1 MPPMSASDEAL
12 KQDVRTFWEREPCG
26 SSLAEAAEGTPDF
39 FAEVERS
46 RADLEPFIADYADFE
61 GTAGSRMLE
70 IGVGLGTDL
79 VRFARAGARVTGVDL
94 TEHSVR
100 LVRRRLELEGLE
112 GDVRVADAEALPFED
127 GAFDKVYSWGVLH
140 HTPDSGRAILEA
152 LRVLRPGGEVCIMLY
167 ARRSWVAWG
176 MWVRHGPLSGR
187 PFRGVSDVLAHH
199 MESQG
204 TKAYTVRELRLA
216 FAPLEDLRVEHVG
229 TPYDRRFSGPLA
241 ALTGRLLGWF
251 LVVRGRKPLS

>member
-1 MPPMSASDEAL
+1 MPPMSAGDEAL
-12 KQDVRTFWEREPCG
+12 KQEVRSFWEQEPCG
-26 SSLAEAAEGTPDF
+26 SSHAEAAEGTLDF

-46 RADLEPFIADYADFE
+46 RAELEPFIADYADFD

-112 GDVRVADAEALPFED
+112 GDVRVADAEALPFENST
-127 GAFDKVYSWGVLH
+127 FDKVYSWGVLH
-140 HTPDSGRAILEA
+140 HTPDSERAFREA
-152 LRVLRPGGEVCIMLY
+152 LRVLRPGGEACIMLY

-176 MWVRHGPLSGR
+176 TWARHGPLAGR
-187 PFRGVSDVLAHH
+187 PFRSVSDVLAHH
-199 MESQG
+199 MESEG
-204 TKAYTVRELRLA
+204 TKGYTRRELRRMFSALT
-216 FAPLEDLRVEHVG
+216 DLDIRRVC
-229 TPYDRRFSGPLA
+229 TPYDVEYAGGLA
-241 ALTGRLLGWF
+241 RLTGPQLGF
-251 LVVRGRKPLS
+251 FVVVRGRAPGA

>member
-176 MWVRHGPLSGR
+176 MWVRHALLAGRPLRPLSE
-187 PFRGVSDVLAHH
+187 VVAEH
-199 MESQG
+199 MESDQ
-204 TKAYTVRELRLA
+204 TKAFTKREVSA
-216 FAPLEDLRVEHVG
+216 MFGDLRDIEI
-229 TPYDRRFSGPLA
+229 
-241 ALTGRLLGWF
+241 
-251 LVVRGRKPLS
+251 